1 MESIDVVVVGGGVT
15 GLAAAAAV
23 ADSGIGVCVL
33 ERHPKL
39 GMDTSTHNSGVI
51 HAGIYYP
58 ANSLKARL
66 CVEGARLLYE
76 FCARHGVPHARCG
89 KLIVALND
97 AEAAELPPLLQ
108 RGLANGV
115 DGLTIVDRDVVRAR
129 EPHAGGVAAIFSP
142 DTGIVEPEVLVHTL
156 ARLCEERGGY
166 LLPGTPVVTADT
178 HADGIIVRTERETI
192 KARVVV
198 NAAGLHADRVSAL
211 LGGESFTI
219 YPCRGEY
226 AELTPSR
233 RSMVNA
239 LVYPL
244 PHASGHGLGVHLT
257 KTTGGSVLIGPTIH
271 HQDSRDD
278 YESGRLELEAFL
290 EPTRLLLPWAT
301 IDDLRLGS
309 TGIRPNLNAPHET
322 FADFLIRRDARNPRV
337 VQASGISSPGLTACL
352 ATGRMVKGLVQEVL
366 AS

>member
-1 MESIDVVVVGGGVT
+1 MESIDVVVVGAGVT
-15 GLAAAAAV
+15 GLAVAAAIAEN
-23 ADSGIGVCVL
+23 GTGVCVL
-33 ERHPKL
+33 ERHPKP

-58 ANSLKARL
+58 ADSLKARL
-66 CVEGARLLYE
+66 CVEGARLLYA
-76 FCARHGVPHARCG
+76 FCARHAVPHARCG

-97 AEAAELPPLLQ
+97 AEAAELPALQ
-108 RGLANGV
+108 RRGTANGV
-115 DGLTIVDRDVVRAR
+115 EGLTLVDRDFIRTR
-129 EPHAGGVAAIFSP
+129 EPHAAGVAALFSP
-142 DTGIVEPEVLVHTL
+142 NTGIVEPEVLVHTL

-166 LLPGTPVVTADT
+166 VLPGTPIVEADT
-178 HADGIIVRTERETI
+178 EADGVVVRTAREAI

-211 LGGESFTI
+211 LGGEPFTI

-233 RSMVNA
+233 RSRVNA

-257 KTTGGSVLIGPTIH
+257 RTTGGSVLIGPTIH

-278 YESGRLELEAFL
+278 YETGRLEIDAFL
-290 EPTRLLLPWAT
+290 EPTRLLLPWVT
-301 IDDLRLGS
+301 LDDLRLGS
-309 TGIRPNLNAPHET
+309 TGIRPNLDAPHET

-337 VQASGISSPGLTACL
+337 VQVSGISSPGLTACL
-352 ATGRMVKGLVQEVL
+352 ATGQMVKKLVEEAL
-366 AS
+366 AV